1 MRSTVR
7 LLQRPAG
14 RAFALLDVMIGG
26 TIVGTFAAVML
37 VQLGAAQNVSTIAG
51 RDLAAS
57 RLVSERLEA
66 ARGRGARATCAAA
79 GTTSESVKR
88 GQRPYT
94 VKTTTSATQEEPQ
107 TASGATFTLRWCEVR
122 VEVTFTPNHDPR
134 TVKATTRLYL

>member
-1 MRSTVR
+1 MRS
-7 LLQRPAG
+7 LLQPVRA

-37 VQLGAAQNVSTIAG
+37 VQLGSAQTISAIAG

-66 ARGRGARATCAAA
+66 ARGRGARASCKTA
-79 GTTSESVKR
+79 GVVVENVSR

-94 VKTTTSATQEEPQ
+94 VKTTTSSTKQEAQ
-107 TASGATFTLRWCEVR
+107 TAGGQSFNTRHCEVQ
-122 VEVTFTPNHDPR
+122 VAVTFRPPPAPR
-134 TVKATTRLYL
+134 PVKASTRLYL